1 MENRKPYLRIW
12 QELASEKSM
21 IFLVGPRQVG
31 KTTLAQIISRSFT
44 NSLYFNCDIPQDR
57 ANLIENPT
65 FFEGMRRKD
74 TSKPLIIFDE
84 IHKYK
89 DWKNYL
95 KGVYDQFRGQ
105 YHFLISGSG
114 RLDIYQRGGD
124 SLAGRYFIFHLWP
137 FTITELGNRVRTMD
151 DFMKNPLEMSM
162 EGSRQLSEQWE
173 RISNMSGFPEPYL
186 ANRATTYRRW
196 SSTYSNQLIR
206 EDIRDLTAIKSIG
219 DLETLYHLLPSKVGS
234 PLSVPSLA
242 SDLKVSYNT
251 VQSWLSVLERF
262 FLIFSITP
270 WTTKI
275 SRSIQKERKIY
286 LWDVPRI
293 EDPGARLENM
303 VALELW
309 RAVTNWN
316 DLGYGEF
323 SLHFLKNKEKQEID
337 FLIANGRKPLLLIE
351 AKLSEQQPS
360 PALRKFQSALNVP
373 AVQLIKEDEGFRKLS
388 NNKQTILVATAYQWL
403 SGLP

>member
-89 DWKNYL
+89 DWKDYL

-137 FTITELGNRVRTMD
+137 FTITELSNRVRTMD

-196 SSTYSNQLIR
+196 SSTYSKQLIR

-388 NNKQTILVATAYQWL
+388 NNKQTILVAPACQWL

>member
-1 MENRKPYLRIW
+1 MENRNPYLRIW

-21 IFLVGPRQVG
+21 VFLVGPRQVG

-44 NSLYFNCDIPQDR
+44 NSLYFNWDIPQDR
-57 ANLIENPT
+57 ANLLENPA

-74 TSKPLIIFDE
+74 ASKPLIIFDE

-89 DWKNYL
+89 EWKNYL

-105 YHFLISGSG
+105 YDFLISGSG

-137 FTITELGNRVRTMD
+137 FTIAELGNRARTMD
-151 DFMKNPLEMSM
+151 DFMKNPLEMRM
-162 EGSRQLSEQWE
+162 EGSHQISKEWE

-186 ANRATTYRRW
+186 ANRTTTYRRW

-206 EDIRDLTAIKSIG
+206 EDIRDLTGIKSIG

-242 SDLKVSYNT
+242 SDLRVSYNT

-262 FLIFSITP
+262 FLIFSISP
-270 WTTKI
+270 WTKKI

-286 LWDVPRI
+286 LWDAPRI
-293 EDPGARLENM
+293 EDPGACLENM

-337 FLIANGRKPLLLIE
+337 FLIANGGKPILLIE

-360 PALRKFQSALNVP
+360 PALKKFQSVLNVP

-388 NNKQTILVATAYQWL
+388 NNRQTILVAPAYQWL

>member
-1 MENRKPYLRIW
+1 MT
-12 QELASEKSM
+12 
-21 IFLVGPRQVG
+21 IFQ
-31 KTTLAQIISRSFT
+31 SR
-44 NSLYFNCDIPQDR
+44 
-57 ANLIENPT
+57 E
-65 FFEGMRRKD
+65 
-74 TSKPLIIFDE
+74 
-84 IHKYK
+84 
-89 DWKNYL
+89 
-95 KGVYDQFRGQ
+95 
-105 YHFLISGSG
+105 
-114 RLDIYQRGGD
+114 
-124 SLAGRYFIFHLWP
+124 
-137 FTITELGNRVRTMD
+137 
-151 DFMKNPLEMSM
+151 
-162 EGSRQLSEQWE
+162 
-173 RISNMSGFPEPYL
+173 
-186 ANRATTYRRW
+186 
-196 SSTYSNQLIR
+196 SSQLIR
-206 EDIRDLTAIKSIG
+206 EDIRDLTAIKSIR

-351 AKLSEQQPS
+351 AKLSEHQPS

-373 AVQLIKEDEGFRKLS
+373 AVQLIGEDEGFRKLS
-388 NNKQTILVATAYQWL
+388 NDRQTILVAPAYQWL